1 MIDQFEFKVERTT
14 HREKYNCPHFTC
26 LQVCV
31 VHLEVNPTMDTSA
44 VALAFSARPPNFS
57 PTIKRHCV
65 SKIYKLREILYE
77 LEI

>member
-31 VHLEVNPTMDTSA
+31 VHLEVNPTIDTN
-44 VALAFSARPPNFS
+44 VVTLVFSAYPPNIS

-65 SKIYKLREILYE
+65 SKIHE
-77 LEI
+77 LQGVL